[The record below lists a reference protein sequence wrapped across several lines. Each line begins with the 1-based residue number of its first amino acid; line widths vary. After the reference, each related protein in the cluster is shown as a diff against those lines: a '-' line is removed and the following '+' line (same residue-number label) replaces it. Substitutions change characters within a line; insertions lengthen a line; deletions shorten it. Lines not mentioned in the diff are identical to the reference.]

1 MDFIWHESEKIKKN
15 KFLKME
21 LNMDWKNYRL
31 NKYPMIAQLLILGG
45 TVLLS
50 LVVFQG
56 FGFLILGAKYGMNNL
71 MEAMQHPLE
80 NMQYMN
86 AIKWLQLIY
95 SIGAFGLS
103 AVLVAGLKR
112 PNPLDY
118 LQAKK
123 NINLEMLFYGIVL
136 MTICTPLISTTYY
149 YNQLLHFG
157 SLDKFFRN
165 MELEEADLTK
175 AFLNVHN
182 WKGLL
187 FNVFIIGLV
196 AAVVEEFLFRGVLQN
211 MLNENFKNIHVS
223 IFITAALFSAIH
235 MQFLGFIPRMLMGV
249 VLGYMYAYSGNIYTN
264 IVAHFFNNASQVVMS
279 YFFYNKMTDI
289 DMDKIDAPNWVATIG
304 SAILLVALM
313 VWMKKRSVEK
323 SANTISNQ

>member
-1 MDFIWHESEKIKKN
+1 MDSNF
-15 KFLKME
+15 
-21 LNMDWKNYRL
+21 DWKNYRI
-31 NKYPMIAQLLILGG
+31 NKYPMFAQYLLLAG

-50 LVVFQG
+50 LMVFQG
-56 FGFLILGAKYGMNNL
+56 VGFLVLGAKYGINNL
-71 MEAMQHPLE
+71 MEAMQNPLQ

-103 AVLVAGLKR
+103 ALLIAGLKR

-123 NINLEMLFYGIVL
+123 NINIEMVFYGIVL
-136 MTICTPLISTTYY
+136 MTIALPLINTTMY
-149 YNQLLHFG
+149 YNEQIHFG
-157 SLDKFFRN
+157 ALDNFFRK
-165 MELEEADLTK
+165 MELQDADLTK
-175 AFLNVHN
+175 AFLNVHT

-211 MLNENFKNIHVS
+211 MLNESFKNIHVS

-249 VLGYMYAYSGNIYTN
+249 ALGYMYAYSGNILTN
-264 IVAHFFNNASQVVMS
+264 IAAHFFNNASQVVIA
-279 YFFYNKMTDI
+279 YFFYNNMTTM
-289 DMDKIDAPNWVATIG
+289 DMDKVEAPNWLATIA
-304 SAILLVALM
+304 SAVMMIVLII
-313 VWMKKRSVEK
+313 WMKKRSEK
-323 SANTISNQ
+323 LFLV